1 MVQRLDRPSRLSKEC
16 LFVGKM
22 VHIAAA
28 DTASVGSR
36 NASFQGSEQMSEV
49 TARSGAPAL
58 PGPGWSHCVG
68 VGGLVIAQ
76 GDHIFRWVP
85 CVHFFFCALRQPLS
99 WMWRHFSAGFGLNFW
114 PCFFFGERWP
124 KDERW
129 LFGFFW
135 PPFCSSCTHPPLTAR
150 SLGNWTRIKPPHS
163 VCGPSGALCDP
174 VGAGLQPPQAGY
186 RRGVQVAPAGRHA
199 TREVHRTGAGGQ
211 GRRGFVVLVP
221 LGDDWRLG
229 FLRTAWAGGRHMCS

>member
-129 LFGFFW
+129 LFGIFW
-135 PPFCSSCTHPPLTAR
+135 PPFCSTHPPLTAR
-150 SLGNWTRIKPPHS
+150 SLGNWTSSTLPVRCVARLGHCVTLWGLGCNHHKPGIGGVYKWHPL
-163 VCGPSGALCDP
+163 GGM
-174 VGAGLQPPQAGY
+174 
-186 RRGVQVAPAGRHA
+186 RRVKC
-199 TREVHRTGAGGQ
+199 T
-211 GRRGFVVLVP
+211 VLV
-221 LGDDWRLG
+221 LEARAVAAL
-229 FLRTAWAGGRHMCS
+229 